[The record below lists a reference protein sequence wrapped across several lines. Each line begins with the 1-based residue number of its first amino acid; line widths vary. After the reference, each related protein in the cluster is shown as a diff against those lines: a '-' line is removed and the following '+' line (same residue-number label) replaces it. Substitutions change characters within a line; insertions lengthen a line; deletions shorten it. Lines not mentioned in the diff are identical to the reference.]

1 MASSAGRTRPCAS
14 TTASRRLEK
23 AVEFL
28 DAADEV
34 VDRPDAFVTL
44 CVSSGIASA
53 DVCLRRLGEHAQGD
67 DHGAAVQLLR
77 RVDAKLAIDLQT
89 LRQMKTRSAY
99 GESPS
104 SRDDVRRAGRAAHR
118 LLEAA
123 KQAGS
128 SPRA

>member
-1 MASSAGRTRPCAS
+1 M
-14 TTASRRLEK
+14 TASRRLEK
-23 AVEFL
+23 AIEFL

-53 DVCLRRLGEHAQGD
+53 DVCCCRRLGEHAQGD

-77 RVDAKLAIDLQT
+77 RVDATLATDLQT
-89 LRQMKTRSAY
+89 LLQMKTRSAY
-99 GESPS
+99 GEASS
-104 SRDDVRRAGRAAHR
+104 SRDDVRRARRAAHR

-123 KQAGS
+123 KQLGG